1 MKRKQPDSLISVA
14 ELQAVAATEEI
25 FIVDARFKLEDPAFG
40 SAAFRAAHLPG
51 AIFLD
56 LDQDLSSAV
65 VPGETGRHP
74 LPDPAVLEAKLREA
88 GLRKTH
94 RVVVYDDGPGFFAA
108 RVWWLLKWLGHDS
121 VCVLD
126 GGLAAWQRA
135 GGEMS
140 DQLTVRAWPGDF
152 LAVPHNDMLISASS
166 VEEHLTDSRLVLLDA
181 RSPERFRGDVE
192 PIDPVAG
199 HIPGAI
205 CVPCAGN
212 LGADGLFL
220 AAPDLRQRFPKTDEG
235 QALVAYCGSGVT
247 ACHNVLAAAVA
258 GLVLPKLYA
267 GSWSEWITVAR
278 RPVATGSSS

>member
-1 MKRKQPDSLISVA
+1 MNRKQSDSLISVA
-14 ELQAVAATEEI
+14 ELQAVAASEEM
-25 FIVDARFKLEDPAFG
+25 FIVDARFKLEDPAYG
-40 SAAFRAAHLPG
+40 SAAFQAAHLPG

-56 LDQDLSSAV
+56 LDQD
-65 VPGETGRHP
+65 
-74 LPDPAVLEAKLREA
+74 
-88 GLRKTH
+88 LRKTH

-108 RVWWLLKWLGHDS
+108 RVWWLLKWLGHES
-121 VCVLD
+121 VSVLD

-152 LAVPHNDMLISASS
+152 LAVPDNDMLISASS

-181 RSPERFRGDVE
+181 RAPERFRGEVE

-220 AAPDLRQRFPKTDEG
+220 AAPDLRQRFPDTEAG

-247 ACHNVLAAAVA
+247 ACHNVLAASVA
-258 GLVLPKLYA
+258 GLALPKLYA
-267 GSWSEWITVAR
+267 GSWSEWITDAR
-278 RPVATGSSS
+278 RPVATGSTS